1 MPSKSQ
7 AQARMMAMI
16 AHNKKMA
23 QKLGIPQSVG
33 KDFNAADTGTKLLSK
48 AAKNN
53 PAFKK
58 GKKKGI
64 ADL

>member
-1 MPSKSQ
+1 MV
-7 AQARMMAMI
+7 
-16 AHNKKMA
+16 AHNKSAAKRV
-23 QKLGIPQSVG
+23 GVPQAVG
-33 KDFNAADTGTKLLSK
+33 KEFAKADTGTKLLSK

-58 GKKKGI
+58 GRKKGI

>member
-1 MPSKSQ
+1 
-7 AQARMMAMI
+7 MAMVS
-16 AHNKKMA
+16 HNKKMA
-23 QKLGIPQSVG
+23 AKTGIPQKVA
-33 KDFNAADTGTKLLSK
+33 KDFNKADTGTKLLSK

>member
-1 MPSKSQ
+1 MASKSE
-7 AQARMMAMI
+7 AQARFMQMV
-16 AHNKKMA
+16 AHNKSAAKRV
-23 QKLGIPQSVG
+23 GVPQAVG
-33 KDFNAADTGTKLLSK
+33 KEFAKADTGTKLLSK

-58 GKKKGI
+58 GRKKGI